1 MLNILKLNNKAAN
14 AVSVKE
20 IFICERS
27 RHEKQTKSN
36 DLKGDKILDVPSSCR
51 IFENEGLL

>member
-1 MLNILKLNNKAAN
+1 MSRNSLVKMLNILKLNNKAAN

-27 RHEKQTKSN
+27 RHEKQTK
-36 DLKGDKILDVPSSCR
+36 K
-51 IFENEGLL
+51 

>member
-1 MLNILKLNNKAAN
+1 MILSNPYMYLSMGIIFNILKLDNKAAN

-27 RHEKQTKSN
+27 RHEKQTK
-36 DLKGDKILDVPSSCR
+36 K
-51 IFENEGLL
+51 